1 MYINKGAQVTLP
13 TLMKLGLK
21 YNIVATIVHSN
32 PPQEIKVI
40 KGRMLVS
47 TTKNDKTTFKPAS
60 ISTNW
65 FRRSFIIKEGTLIND
80 KRSKTTQSRNWE

>member
-1 MYINKGAQVTLP
+1 MHINKGAQVTLP
-13 TLMKLGLK
+13 TLMKLGLR

-32 PPQEIKVI
+32 PPQDVKII
-40 KGRMLVS
+40 KGRMLVE

-65 FRRSFIIKEGTLIND
+65 FRRTFIIKEGTLINGE
-80 KRSKTTQSRNWE
+80 RSKATESRYGQ